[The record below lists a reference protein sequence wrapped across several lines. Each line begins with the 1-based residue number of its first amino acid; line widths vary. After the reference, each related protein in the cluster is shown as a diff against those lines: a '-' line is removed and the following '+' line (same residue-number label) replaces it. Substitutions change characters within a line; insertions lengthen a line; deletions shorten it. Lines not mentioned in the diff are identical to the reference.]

1 MQLDSEIAGITPSKE
16 GYVKM
21 SVRRGGELQII
32 EATDVFMAL
41 SPWIE
46 QVNLPP
52 EMKLPPGRTELH
64 SIVNLNFTDKVIKYI
79 AEATAMQA
87 LDPTLK
93 NNVLQMGLIDQNIS
107 LTEENYEAIVSCIA
121 KI

>member
-1 MQLDSEIAGITPSKE
+1 
-16 GYVKM
+16 
-21 SVRRGGELQII
+21 
-32 EATDVFMAL
+32 
-41 SPWIE
+41 
-46 QVNLPP
+46 
-52 EMKLPPGRTELH
+52 MKLPPGRTELH